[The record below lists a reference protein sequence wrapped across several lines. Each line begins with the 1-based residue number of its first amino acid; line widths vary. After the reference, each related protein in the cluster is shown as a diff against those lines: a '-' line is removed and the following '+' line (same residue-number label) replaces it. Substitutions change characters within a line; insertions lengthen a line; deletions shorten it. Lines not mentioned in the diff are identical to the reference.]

1 MLNSRDQLVRE
12 AVRLAEL
19 NLTSQLSL
27 MLAADQRAT
36 TFSGMIIGAL
46 AVVATIYDKDTVNWT
61 DDLGLVILGF
71 AATLAAYSARS
82 VKIFVPGNEFKNFS
96 SDIASYREINTV
108 LADLGRIFD
117 AASTANRATMQR
129 NSKFYN
135 AALVLSVVGFTVSL
149 LPNMFSLASR
159 FLNFVTCFNGAIQ

>member
-1 MLNSRDQLVRE
+1 MLNEKRDQTVRE

-46 AVVATIYDKDTVNWT
+46 AVVATIYVDDTVNWT
-61 DDLGLVILGF
+61 DDLGLVILGLS
-71 AATLAAYSARS
+71 AALAVYSARS
-82 VKIFVPGNEFKNFS
+82 VEITVPGNEFKNFS
-96 SDIASYREINTV
+96 SDLASNREFNTV

-117 AASTANRATMQR
+117 AASAANRATMQR

-135 AALVLSVVGFTVSL
+135 AALVWSVAGFAVSL
-149 LPNMFSLASR
+149 IPNMFSLASR
-159 FLNFVTCFNGAIQ
+159 FLNFVANFG